1 MEAKN
6 FDQTDFSSRS
16 TKKIEELGTEAFEKM
31 IKYSYGDRC
40 TYYADIRNK
49 GKASKNKNEGI
60 LELPGCDVILSIDD
74 TKYYIELKTSGNS
87 KLPTNIR
94 FTHQT
99 ISKMNNSHILQDL
112 IVVCVYNLKEGIEK
126 AKFEF
131 FKFGEINVNDIKV
144 EPHFIVQSNKF
155 RKDSESE
162 VDSFEKSFNE
172 VLEATTISD
181 ESSYE
186 KLFNSMVREH
196 MNLLK
201 KNSP

>member
-6 FDQTDFSSRS
+6 FDQTEFGSKS
-16 TKKIEELGTEAFEKM
+16 TKQIEDFGTKAFEEM
-31 IKYSYGDRC
+31 IKRSYGDRC
-40 TYYADIRNK
+40 TSYADIRNK
-49 GKASKNKNEGI
+49 GKASKNKNEGV
-60 LELPGCDVILSIDD
+60 LELPGCDVILSIDG
-74 TKYYIELKTSGNS
+74 TEYHIELKTSGNS

-99 ISKMNNSHILQDL
+99 ISKMTNSLILKDL
-112 IVVCVYNLKEGIEK
+112 IVVCVYNLKEGKDK
-126 AKFEF
+126 AKFKF
-131 FKFGEINVNDIKV
+131 FKFGKINKIQV
-144 EPHFIVQSNKF
+144 EPHFIIQKKNLPV
-155 RKDSESE
+155 DSESDN
-162 VDSFEKSFNE
+162 DSFEKSFNE
-172 VLEATTISD
+172 VRQATTISD

>member
-1 MEAKN
+1 M
-6 FDQTDFSSRS
+6 T
-16 TKKIEELGTEAFEKM
+16 
-31 IKYSYGDRC
+31 
-40 TYYADIRNK
+40 
-49 GKASKNKNEGI
+49 GKLLLTFLFCA
-60 LELPGCDVILSIDD
+60 P
-74 TKYYIELKTSGNS
+74 
-87 KLPTNIR
+87 
-94 FTHQT
+94 
-99 ISKMNNSHILQDL
+99 L
-112 IVVCVYNLKEGIEK
+112 IGVNT
-126 AKFEF
+126 KFEF